1 MFCNHHY
8 LCRLVPLLRHN
19 ATSVYIPLDATA
31 FLRCDIFSV
40 SSFRKRAQV
49 VAMYAGVILGGLVQ
63 TVMLTLMNATLTLA
77 KMEELAMYVDY

>member
-19 ATSVYIPLDATA
+19 ATSVYFHLVPLHSLGVIP
-31 FLRCDIFSV
+31 SV
-40 SSFRKRAQV
+40 SFFRKRAQV
-49 VAMYAGVILGGLVQ
+49 VAMYARVILGGLVQ